1 MDNNPQDLNFWNSE
15 DINLL
20 RQFLETRTGL
30 KFLPSLAQS
39 APTLFSGG
47 DTNKILIRNGQ
58 LIGYQDALQNIN
70 LLAYPPPAPPVET
83 AAYPP
88 LEKDEFWP
96 QTEKLT
102 Q

>member
-1 MDNNPQDLNFWNSE
+1 MNEQLEWSQE

-58 LIGYQDALQNIN
+58 LIGFQEAMQQIN
-70 LLAYPPPAPPVET
+70 LLAYPPPEAPKET
-83 AAYPP
+83 AAYPD
-88 LEKDEFWP
+88 LNDDSAWEGD
-96 QTEKLT
+96 KLK
-102 Q
+102 